1 MTEVRITLFI
11 DAMPVSTNRIWLQN
25 YRTGR
30 TYLNPQYKLFGQIAK
45 LRVGGRKM
53 PSDWPYAFVRLIV
66 HPKRRVGDADNYS
79 KCCLDSLT
87 HAGFWPDDKVVSDC
101 RSGFG
106 SPDKRGSVLII
117 LERSE
122 TKFEDHD

>member
-1 MTEVRITLFI
+1 MTTERIVFKI
-11 DAMPVSTNRIWLQN
+11 DCMPISTNQIWRTN
-25 YRTGR
+25 YRTKR
-30 TYLNPQYKLFGQIAK
+30 RYLNPKYKVFRQIAA
-45 LRVGGRKM
+45 LRVGGTRM

-66 HPKRRVGDADNYS
+66 HPKRRIGDADNYS

-87 HAGFWPDDKVVSDC
+87 YAGFWVDDKVVSDC

-106 SPDKRGSVLII
+106 APDKNGSVEII

-122 TKFEDHD
+122 TKFEDH